1 MNASDE
7 ANKQRFRN
15 IIDKWKNTCIP
26 AASAAYTLMTPQEWL
41 ALDTSRPT
49 WEVICERPRS
59 EQCRSKKKDWWDK
72 YQINFNSMQQANL
85 RSGRLRNA
93 RRVVDE
99 GKEESAAAPLMMK
112 NKSEVAIGCA
122 QLEGVWQER
131 LEDEPEDKPDQKH
144 NKIF

>member
-59 EQCRSKKKDWWDK
+59 VLGIDSSSCMCS
-72 YQINFNSMQQANL
+72 NL
-85 RSGRLRNA
+85 CEL
-93 RRVVDE
+93 
-99 GKEESAAAPLMMK
+99 
-112 NKSEVAIGCA
+112 
-122 QLEGVWQER
+122 
-131 LEDEPEDKPDQKH
+131 
-144 NKIF
+144 